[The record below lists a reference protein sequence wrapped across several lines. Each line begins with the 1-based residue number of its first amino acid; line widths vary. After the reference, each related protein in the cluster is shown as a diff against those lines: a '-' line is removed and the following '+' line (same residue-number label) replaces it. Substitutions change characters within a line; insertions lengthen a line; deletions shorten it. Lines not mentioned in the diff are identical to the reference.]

1 MCRGDAGNTSVQVCM
16 LPSTGLVRLGEPMQL
31 GQPKTDPA
39 NLACC
44 CHTVSPPSADHPV
57 PQTLAAGSAVE
68 SPDDRWDRT
77 YRVS

>member
-44 CHTVSPPSADHPV
+44 CHTVSPPSADHPM
-57 PQTLAAGSAVE
+57 PQTLAARSAVQ
-68 SPDDRWDRT
+68 SPYDRWDRT